1 MITKGIRGAI
11 TIDSNSE
18 EDLKSATLELL
29 GEMVEKNNIKKNKR
43 NIFISVRLLR
53 VNLAFFFIFS
63 P

>member
-29 GEMVEKNNIKKNKR
+29 GEMVEKNNIKKEN
-43 NIFISVRLLR
+43 F
-53 VNLAFFFIFS
+53 
-63 P
+63 